1 MIITKQDFPKPLF
14 WSESLIDDFNKKNDS
29 KIISTVVWEKEELII
44 NEQIAFSYE
53 NNVDIV
59 LSELLPSELPNTLS
73 DNLIDFF
80 RDRFVFVP
88 PHTSHTKIKN
98 PTEERSSITYIN
110 DNLSEEDKT
119 ILLLKSVN
127 SNYDTLFNEINVDYD
142 NFVFDDII
150 QNVGKSE
157 NILINIKN
165 PQLLIALIITLH
177 HFSKRIK
184 YIKNHFRFSHRLN
197 LFSFFTINNDLNHNQ
212 SIRSRFNFFNSTGDT
227 VIKKSKKEPIFS
239 LECKDPFNYHLNE
252 SQQKHL
258 ICPVTED
265 NLKSFIDT
273 PIPKRNSEDRFVP
286 AISKEEKR
294 FFIHYI
300 ASNKENKDQLSADFV
315 CKCLEEV
322 LLQNYHPNNYEF
334 FSNIISISPYLIEI
348 SIKIAKNLSA
358 EDQKSE
364 AITFLAETLIFA
376 NKFTKF
382 EYSLESKDLILKLFR
397 NQHKV
402 IKNFYYYHADF
413 IATEKYE
420 RLDFLNGILS
430 DPALKKNSFN
440 RLLKIIPFY
449 MDFEDWSSI
458 INHKKISDKDFNLL
472 IIGYFLNHGISPYV
486 FLLLDDDS
494 FDRIAKQHDEKISFF
509 HEVRPFCSYL
519 LNSVFIRKDSSFY
532 SSLVRTEH
540 HTLDS
545 DIYELIFNP
554 DDNQVKQ
561 FFTTQIKDKD
571 PSVLHFFINHF
582 IPILPFETK
591 DKLLEINTP
600 ERLHRELIKHPTFL
614 GLLKFLFKEY
624 KHPLHSEIS
633 HLNKSLNPLYMLQ
646 ENFITPTK
654 LNKALR

>member
-14 WSESLIDDFNKKNDS
+14 WSESLIDDFKNKNDS
-29 KIISTVVWEKEELII
+29 KKISTVVWEKEESII
-44 NEQIAFSYE
+44 NEQVGYAYE

-88 PHTSHTKIKN
+88 PHTSQKN
-98 PTEERSSITYIN
+98 IQIPTDEKSSITYIN
-110 DNLSEEDKT
+110 DNLSEEDET
-119 ILLLKSVN
+119 ILLLKN
-127 SNYDTLFNEINVDYD
+127 LTLNGDTLFNVINVDYD
-142 NFVFDDII
+142 NFSFDKII
-150 QNVGKSE
+150 QNVGNSE

-165 PQLLIALIITLH
+165 PQFIIALIIKLH
-177 HFSKRIK
+177 DFSKRIK

-212 SIRSRFNFFNSTGDT
+212 SIRSRFNFFNSTGDS

-239 LECKDPFNYHLNE
+239 LEFKDPLNYPFNE

-300 ASNKENKDQLSADFV
+300 VSNKENKDQLSADFV

-402 IKNFYYYHADF
+402 IKLFYYYHADF
-413 IATEKYE
+413 IATEKSE

-458 INHKKISDKDFNLL
+458 INHKKISDKDFNQL
-472 IIGYFLNHGISPYV
+472 IRGYFLSHGVSPQK
-486 FLLLDDDS
+486 FIWSDDNYFCKILS
-494 FDRIAKQHDEKISFF
+494 EHNEKLNFF
-509 HEVRPFCSYL
+509 HENRPFNSDL
-519 LNSVFIRKDSSFY
+519 LNFIFIRKESSFY
-532 SSLVRTEH
+532 
-540 HTLDS
+540 
-545 DIYELIFNP
+545 ELLLKTDYHQIDYDVYNLMFNSKIN
-554 DDNQVKQ
+554 DTAISKAKEVNN
-561 FFTTQIKDKD
+561 IN
-571 PSVLHFFINHF
+571 PSPIHLFLNHF
-582 IPILPFETK
+582 IRILPYESDHKILNLQLSHIEATHPNNIGIISFLCEKFSHPQAK
-591 DKLLEINTP
+591 DFSIYNEKI
-600 ERLHRELIKHPTFL
+600 
-614 GLLKFLFKEY
+614 
-624 KHPLHSEIS
+624 
-633 HLNKSLNPLYMLQ
+633 NPLYHLKSLYHS
-646 ENFITPTK
+646 THY
-654 LNKALR
+654 